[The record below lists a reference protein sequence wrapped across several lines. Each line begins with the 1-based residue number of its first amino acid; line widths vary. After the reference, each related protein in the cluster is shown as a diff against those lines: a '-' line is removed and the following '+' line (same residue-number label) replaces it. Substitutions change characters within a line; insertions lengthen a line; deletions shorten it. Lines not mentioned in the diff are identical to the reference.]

1 MPVEANLTNKLLYKT
16 HLYLLKIIPMIMAF
30 ICILNTVLSYF
41 DLDVVFLSY
50 LGSCSILMVV
60 YLYVSSYVFKFC
72 EYHRMF
78 LHYIVVVTGFNTYD
92 YYAGIPLNDLQL
104 FMVYQIITG
113 VFLFLTLYFYVKS
126 HKKSIVKSNRR
137 H

>member
-1 MPVEANLTNKLLYKT
+1 MLAEVNLTNKILYKI

-30 ICILNTVLSYF
+30 ICILNTILSYF
-41 DLDVVFLSY
+41 DLDIVFLSY
-50 LGSCSILMVV
+50 LGSCSILMLV

-78 LHYIVVVTGFNTYD
+78 LHYIVVATGFNTYD
-92 YYAGIPLNDLQL
+92 YYVGIPLNDLHL

-113 VFLFLTLYFYVKS
+113 MFLFLTLYFYVKS
-126 HKKSIVKSNRR
+126 HKKSAVKNNRR